1 MTAVTV
7 SKEDLLK
14 ARFGI
19 EDVEIPG
26 VGTVKVRALTR
37 GEALQVQDVELPT
50 AEMEQKLIA
59 WAMVEPKLTE
69 ADVKEWQDN
78 STAGEIQ
85 AVTEV
90 IVRLSG
96 MEQHSPKEAMRRF

>member
-1 MTAVTV
+1 MTV
-7 SKEDLLK
+7 SKGDLLK

-37 GEALQVQDVELPT
+37 GEALQVQGQEMGI

-59 WAMVEPKLTE
+59 LAMVEPKLTE
-69 ADVKEWQDN
+69 AEVKEWQDN

-85 AVTEV
+85 VVTEV

-96 MEQHSPKEAMRRF
+96 MEQSAPKEAMKRFPG